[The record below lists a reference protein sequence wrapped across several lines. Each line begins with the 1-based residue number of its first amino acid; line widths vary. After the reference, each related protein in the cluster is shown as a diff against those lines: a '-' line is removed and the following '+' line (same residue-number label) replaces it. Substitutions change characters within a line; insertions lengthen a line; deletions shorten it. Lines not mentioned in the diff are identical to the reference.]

1 MKDVPFLQDGIA
13 QIALIVPDLD
23 RAVEAYWHRFGIG
36 PWHIYTYQRPM
47 VQDMSY
53 RGEPADYAMRLALS
67 WIGPLRIELIQ
78 PLGGDSVYHDFVR
91 EHGYGVHHLGVLVE
105 DMAAALA
112 RAEEAGLTMIQ
123 DGSGFGLDDDGHYA
137 YLDTQELIGVDLE
150 LIERPKRR
158 LTPEAIYPPPEEM
171 EHSDHP

>member
-23 RAVEAYWHRFGIG
+23 RAVKAYWHRFGIG
-36 PWHIYTYQRPM
+36 PWHIYTYRQPM
-47 VQDMSY
+47 VQEMSY
-53 RGEPADYAMRLALS
+53 HGEPADYAMRLALS

-78 PLGGDSVYHDFVR
+78 PLDGDSVYHDFVR

-123 DGSGFGLDDDGHYA
+123 DDSGFGLDGDGHYA
-137 YLDTQELIGVDLE
+137 YLDTQDLIGVDLE
-150 LIERPKRR
+150 LIERPNRR
-158 LTPEAIYPPPEEM
+158 LTPEAIYPPAEEM
-171 EHSDHP
+171 EHPDNR

>member
-1 MKDVPFLQDGIA
+1 MSDVPFLQDGIA

-23 RAVEAYWHRFGIG
+23 RAVEAYWNQFGIG

-47 VQDMSY
+47 VQEMSY

-91 EHGYGVHHLGVLVE
+91 EHGYGFHHLGVLVE

-123 DGSGFGLDDDGHYA
+123 DGSGFGLEGDGHYA

-171 EHSDHP
+171 EHPDHQ